1 MNTFGKGALAP
12 KADVRDYKV
21 AAAAAEYPKAWQ
33 VDYLPPVKNQKSVG
47 SCVAHATSSI
57 LEYFDYKETGEK
69 TNLSTDFIYGMQGV
83 AFGRMDSGMY
93 LRDACKIVKQY
104 GDCLKETIS
113 TNTEQPKCTENLKE
127 IIEKAPVLLEKDI
140 YKEAEQYQV
149 KSYAKC
155 TTDSAIKHALMN
167 YGPVLGSVRWYDKNT
182 VKGEV
187 VEMDKTS
194 SWGGHAIMIYGWN
207 EIGWLCQNSWGK
219 GWNGD
224 GRFTVPY
231 GEIKEAWS
239 FVDAENDENI
249 VQPIRGNWIDKIY
262 KLVNLIINFFKNKK

>member
-1 MNTFGKGALAP
+1 MSTFGKGALAP
-12 KADVRDYKV
+12 KADVRDYRI

-57 LEYFDYKETGEK
+57 LEYFDYKEIGEK
-69 TNLSTDFIYGMQGV
+69 ITLSTDFIYGMQGI

-113 TNTEQPKCTENLKE
+113 TNTEQPKCTEKLQE
-127 IIEKAPVLLEKDI
+127 ILTEDI
-140 YKEAEQYQV
+140 YKEAETYQV
-149 KSYAKC
+149 KSYARC
-155 TTDSAIKHALMN
+155 DTESAIKHALMN
-167 YGPVLGSVRWYDKNT
+167 YGPVLASIRWYDRNT

-187 VEMDKTS
+187 IEMDTTS

-207 EIGWLCQNSWGK
+207 ETGWLCQNSWGK
-219 GWNGD
+219 GWNND

-231 GEIKEAWS
+231 EDKLQEAWS
-239 FVDAENDENI
+239 FVDADNDDNI
-249 VQPIRGNWIDKIY
+249 IQPIRGNWIDKIY
-262 KLVNLIINFFKNKK
+262 KLVNLIINFFKAKK